1 MHYDIFYDVVD
12 FERIAATT
20 AVTAFN
26 TTKISPSDKPMR
38 DAAYITTDA
47 PIRFRLDGNSPT
59 TAIGHALAAGDS
71 MLIRYGNLAHF
82 KVIASTTATTNVDIS
97 YMQTG

>member
-12 FERIAATT
+12 YERISATT
-20 AVTAFN
+20 AVSAFD

-38 DAAYITTDA
+38 DAAYITTDS

-59 TAIGHALAAGDS
+59 TASGHALAAGDS
-71 MLIRYGNLAHF
+71 MLIRYGNLVHF
-82 KVIASTTATTNVDIS
+82 KVIATTTANVDIS